1 MTILPTN
8 PIFNGLLIAVAL
20 LFVFALTRPRLRQSE
35 LWQAT
40 LTPLSSIIGSGFLVM
55 APLLASI
62 VGGWAFLAVCGVVLL
77 AYAIGSVIRFN
88 IMHVVHSARE
98 SRMAMILLHDFD
110 YVGKLALVIAYV
122 IAVAFYLSL
131 LSNFLLNYMGVQD
144 PVFERLLTT
153 VIIVFIALI
162 GYFKGLAGLE
172 KLEMFS
178 MTVQLS
184 VLSALLVGLLVYGL
198 YFLADHEPIAV
209 SESHSVNTKIRML
222 AGVLLVVQGFETSRF
237 LGEKYEPAVRVQSMR
252 IAQLLSGALFVLSV
266 VLLMPVVQM
275 MNLVEINLSEILKVL
290 TPVAIVLPT
299 TLMIAALMSQFSAAV
314 ADTGGGGG
322 LLSENS
328 ARHITSRV
336 GYICVGVSAILLVWT
351 VDLLDII
358 ALASRAFAAYYL
370 VQTIIAVIANHLIF
384 GGKTSQYWVRQSFF
398 VCLALILAYIVLFS
412 IPAG

>member
-1 MTILPTN
+1 MILPTN
-8 PIFNGLLIAVAL
+8 PFFNGLLIAVAL
-20 LFVFALTRPRLRQSE
+20 LFVFALTRPRFRQSE

-62 VGGWAFLAVCGVVLL
+62 VGGWAFLAVCGIVLL

-88 IMHVVHSARE
+88 ILHVVPSARE
-98 SRMAMILLHDFD
+98 SHRVMVLLHDID
-110 YVGKLALVIAYV
+110 YVGKVALAIAYV

-131 LSNFLLNYMGVQD
+131 LSNFLLNYVGLQD
-144 PVFERLLTT
+144 LFLERLLTT
-153 VIIVFIALI
+153 GIIVFIGLI
-162 GYFKGLAGLE
+162 GYLKGLAGLE

-178 MTVQLS
+178 MTLQLA
-184 VLSALLVGLLVYGL
+184 VLSALLVGLLVFGL
-198 YFLADHEPIAV
+198 YFMDDYEPIAV

-252 IAQLLSGALFVLSV
+252 IAQLVSGALFVVSV

-275 MNLVEINLSEILKVL
+275 MNLVEINLAEILRVL
-290 TPVAIVLPT
+290 APVAIVLPT

-328 ARHITSRV
+328 SGHITSRF
-336 GYICVGVSAILLVWT
+336 GYICVCVSAILLVWT
-351 VDLLDII
+351 VDLLHII

-370 VQTIIAVIANHLIF
+370 VQTIIAVIANYRIF
-384 GGKTSQYWVRQSFF
+384 REKTPLYWVRQAFF
-398 VCLALILAYIVLFS
+398 VGVALVLAYIVLFS